1 MSHIDLGSAFH
12 FFFSLFAEHEQELD
26 NLKLSLQSE
35 YGERV
40 SELEHNQENA
50 LQLAMENYESKMR
63 LEREG
68 NDKQRDQDMEKF
80 KEVMGQD
87 NIEKHNTTI
96 EILKEQHRRDLKL
109 LQGELD
115 SRRNDEIENLKRK
128 QKVNLKN
135 EIGCQFVHK
144 YQLRQ

>member
-35 YGERV
+35 YDERV

-63 LEREG
+63 LELED

-87 NIEKHNTTI
+87 NIEKHNTII

-135 EIGCQFVHK
+135 EIGCQFVHE